1 MLWTLSL
8 SCLRWPIF
16 VDTAKM
22 GHLCDFQKKLHS
34 SRRRYRDRDIKEPN
48 TSKCVYKIVSHRWDE
63 EVKKLFRKPI
73 NFRGSDGKR
82 RGACPNSQR
91 RRLASPNGHKKR
103 AFKEEVPPP
112 TAGNR
117 PRKSLKSR
125 NREFSCK
132 EPRRCFRRITPIAC
146 ILIWAGIFEARPS
159 ELVLR

>member
-8 SCLRWPIF
+8 SCLRCPIF

-63 EVKKLFRKPI
+63 KVKKLFRKPI
-73 NFRGSDGKR
+73 NLRGSDGTG

-91 RRLASPNGHKKR
+91 RRLASPSSHAKMHSGRRFRLRQPDTAH
-103 AFKEEVPPP
+103 ESHQSHE
-112 TAGNR
+112 AGNV
-117 PRKSLKSR
+117 LAKSR
-125 NREFSCK
+125 GGVS
-132 EPRRCFRRITPIAC
+132 
-146 ILIWAGIFEARPS
+146 GG
-159 ELVLR
+159 